1 MTASFELYSLDAYR
15 RELEKINRRSVGD
28 AARKLVSRV
37 VKDLQDSE
45 GRLSQTDSSF
55 SVLLSQLEDDSAAET
70 SDAATTAEDLFV
82 AIVRECRLKNLT
94 STDDDSYGLIR
105 FSKFF
110 EDYRSKADVA
120 GVGPEELAVES
131 SPRKDEIL
139 ERCEK
144 IDQAIRTRNELIV
157 EYGDLIARGFRRL
170 NERAVYDQRVSLKK
184 ETRLMAFLR
193 RIVDRRK
200 QRAKVEPKVPDEVPL
215 SQKSIAVSGS
225 PTVAS
230 RQSSAVAEPRVHA
243 TTGGTTPV
251 QDCENLLTRKKGVLL
266 DSGEGKLASGDGETQ
281 ADDVLSEYK
290 RAWACEMGTG
300 NVRRNLNEASRWYR
314 LAVEHGDGAARSGL
328 RNLCAYATEGFDFA
342 SVAKWCRDLATEGD
356 SWAQELMGW
365 LYEEGRGVSK
375 NKTRAIEWYKKAA
388 VQKNDEAKR
397 ALRRLQG

>member
-1 MTASFELYSLDAYR
+1 MNASFELHSLDAYR
-15 RELEKINRRSVGD
+15 AELEKINLRSVSD

-37 VKDLQDSE
+37 INDLQESE
-45 GRLSQTDSSF
+45 GRLTQTDSSF
-55 SVLLSQLEDDSAAET
+55 NVLQSQIEDDSPAET
-70 SDAATTAEDLFV
+70 SDAASTAEDLFV
-82 AIVRECRLKNLT
+82 ALVRECRQNNQT
-94 STDDDSYGLIR
+94 TTDDDSYGLIR

-110 EDYRSKADVA
+110 EDYRAKADAV
-120 GVGPEELAVES
+120 VIKSEELAVES
-131 SPRKDEIL
+131 SPKKDELL

-144 IDQAIRTRNELIV
+144 IDQAIKTRNELIV
-157 EYGDLIARGFRRL
+157 EYGDLIALGFRHL
-170 NERAVYDQRVSLKK
+170 NDRAVYDQRVSLKN

-193 RIVDRRK
+193 RIVGCRTQK
-200 QRAKVEPKVPDEVPL
+200 GNGESKVPDKAFSCQTPVVAAET
-215 SQKSIAVSGS
+215 
-225 PTVAS
+225 PTATSRRPPVGAAS
-230 RQSSAVAEPRVHA
+230 HKRA
-243 TTGGTTPV
+243 TTEVGTPV
-251 QDCENLLTRKKGVLL
+251 
-266 DSGEGKLASGDGETQ
+266 SGDGEAQ

-342 SVAKWCRDLATEGD
+342 TVAKWCRDLAAEGD
-356 SWAQELMGW
+356 AWAQELLGW

-375 NKTRAIEWYKKAA
+375 NKTRAIEWYKKAS